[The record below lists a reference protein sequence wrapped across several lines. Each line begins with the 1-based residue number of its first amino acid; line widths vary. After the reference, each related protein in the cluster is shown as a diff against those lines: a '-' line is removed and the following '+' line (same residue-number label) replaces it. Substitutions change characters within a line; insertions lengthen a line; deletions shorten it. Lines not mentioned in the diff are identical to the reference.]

1 MQISVDID
9 FNFLYGNRQTG
20 DRFTSTK
27 THKSKR
33 EGGKAL

>member
-9 FNFLYGNRQTG
+9 FNFLYGNRQIG

-27 THKSKR
+27 TQKIKG